1 MKTFKQLM
9 EEVPTNNA
17 GDASAQRGGPMAG
30 LGSEP
35 VKGASGPI
43 ARRKKPKFAGCEV
56 FEVTPEDY
64 AKCLNGRMRYERWSK
79 RLNMEDNDD
88 IRSYAHKNPT
98 LSVIVQ
104 NSQTGE
110 MSYLMK
116 R

>member
-30 LGSEP
+30 LGS
-35 VKGASGPI
+35 
-43 ARRKKPKFAGCEV
+43 CEV

>member
-1 MKTFKQLM
+1 M
-9 EEVPTNNA
+9 EEVPTNTA
-17 GDASAQRGGPMAG
+17 GPSTTSQAGGPFPG

-35 VKGASGPI
+35 VMKK
-43 ARRKKPKFAGCEV
+43 RKKNKFAGCEV

-88 IRSYAHKNPT
+88 IRSYAHRNPT
-98 LSVIVQ
+98 RSVIVQ

>member
-17 GDASAQRGGPMAG
+17 GPETAQRGGPMAG

-35 VKGASGPI
+35 VMKK
-43 ARRKKPKFAGCEV
+43 RNKPKFAGCEV
-56 FEVTPEDY
+56 FEVSPEDY
-64 AKCLNGRMRYERWSK
+64 AKCLSGRMRYERWSK

-88 IRSYAHKNPT
+88 IRSYAHRNPT
-98 LSVIVQ
+98 RSVIVQ

>member
-1 MKTFKQLM
+1 MKTFKELM
-9 EEVPTNNA
+9 EEVPTNTA
-17 GDASAQRGGPMAG
+17 GPSTTSQAGGPMAG

-35 VKGASGPI
+35 VMKK
-43 ARRKKPKFAGCEV
+43 RKSKKFAGCEV

-79 RLNMEDNDD
+79 RLNMEDHDD
-88 IRSYAHKNPT
+88 IRTYAHRNP
-98 LSVIVQ
+98 SSSIIVQ

-110 MSYLMK
+110 MAYLMK

>member
-17 GDASAQRGGPMAG
+17 GGPSAQRGGPMAG

-35 VKGASGPI
+35 VMR
-43 ARRKKPKFAGCEV
+43 RRKKNKFAGCEV

-88 IRSYAHKNPT
+88 IRTYAHRNPT
-98 LSVIVQ
+98 RSVIIQ